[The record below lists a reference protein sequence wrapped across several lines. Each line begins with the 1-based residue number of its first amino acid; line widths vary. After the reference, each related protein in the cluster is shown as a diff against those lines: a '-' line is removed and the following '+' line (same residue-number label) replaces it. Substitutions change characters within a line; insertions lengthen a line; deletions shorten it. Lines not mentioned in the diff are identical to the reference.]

1 LGLWYHDF
9 DVKAVASP
17 AQHQELVP
25 AALVQENDNE
35 MEDLPDNF
43 FSQEQAAGN
52 SQALKPLSIAS

>member
-9 DVKAVASP
+9 DVKAIASP
-17 AQHQELVP
+17 VQHQELVP

-43 FSQEQAAGN
+43 F
-52 SQALKPLSIAS
+52 

>member
-17 AQHQELVP
+17 AQYQEP